1 MKSKGDALKKYGI
14 ITVILIF
21 IIFVIS
27 YFVYVHSVVST
38 YENIIYPG
46 VKIEEYNVENMTKE
60 QALAFIKEKYDKPL
74 KNNSITLVCKGKE
87 HNIPYDS
94 LNINYDIEEIVEEA
108 FRYGKDQN
116 TRNKFLA
123 IKKPQ
128 EKQFTA
134 KFTYDNKPVDE
145 ILSTI
150 EKSLNKKAKNASIT
164 RKNGK
169 FYITPEISKEEIE
182 RKKVKGQ
189 IEDVIISHI
198 GESYKYNIPLEIK
211 EPKITKKKLENI
223 NQLIASAKTGYTP
236 STPARTKNIS
246 IATYT
251 NNGILLMPGDEYSF
265 NKIVG
270 DTTADKG
277 YLPAT
282 VIIGD
287 KLEQGLGG
295 GICQVSTTLHNAVLK
310 TGIIPT
316 ERLNHNMPVG
326 YTELGMDA
334 TVAYGTVDYK
344 FKNTLN
350 YPIYIEGAVTD
361 NDVIFNIY
369 SDSSL
374 KSKSYKFSQDIYGKY
389 PISTEYV
396 YDNTIEKGKEKIKNP
411 GSAGYKVKVYRTEYE
426 NGEEKDKILL
436 NDDFYKP
443 VKKVIAKGTKA
454 Y

>member
-1 MKSKGDALKKYGI
+1 MKSKGDVFKKKYGI
-14 ITVILIF
+14 ITIILIF
-21 IIFVIS
+21 IIVIVS
-27 YFVYVHSVVST
+27 YFVYVYSVVSA

-60 QALAFIKEKYDKPL
+60 QALEFIKERYDKPL
-74 KNNSITLVCKGKE
+74 GNNSITLVCKGKE
-87 HNIPYDS
+87 YNIPYDS
-94 LNINYDIEEIVEEA
+94 LNINYNIEEIVEEA
-108 FRYGKDQN
+108 FHYGKDQN
-116 TRNKFLA
+116 TRSKFLT

-128 EKQFTA
+128 
-134 KFTYDNKPVDE
+134 FTYNNKSIDE
-145 ILSTI
+145 ILSTA
-150 EKSLNKKAKNASIT
+150 EKSLNNKAKNASIT

-169 FYITPEISKEEIE
+169 FHITSEVVKEEINK
-182 RKKVKGQ
+182 KKVKSQ
-189 IEDVIISHI
+189 IDDAIISHI
-198 GESYKYNIPLEIK
+198 GESYRYNIPLEIK

-223 NQLIASAKTGYTP
+223 NQLIASAKTSYKP

-246 IATYT
+246 IATYA

-334 TVAYGTVDYK
+334 TVAYGDVDYK
-344 FKNTLN
+344 FKNNLN

-369 SDSSL
+369 SNSSL
-374 KSKSYKFSQDIYGKY
+374 KSKSYEFSQDIYGKY

-426 NGEEKDKILL
+426 NGEKKDKILL

-443 VKKVIAKGTKA
+443 VKKVIAKGTK
-454 Y
+454 

>member
-1 MKSKGDALKKYGI
+1 MKSKGDVLKKYGI

-27 YFVYVHSVVST
+27 YFIYVHNVVSV

-74 KNNSITLVCKGKE
+74 KNNSITLVCTGKE
-87 HNIPYDS
+87 YNIPYDS

-116 TRNKFLA
+116 ARNKFLA

-164 RKNGK
+164 RKSGK

-182 RKKVKGQ
+182 RNKVKDQ
-189 IEDVIISHI
+189 IEDVIISHA

-223 NQLIASAKTGYTP
+223 NQLIASTKTGYTP

-246 IATYT
+246 IATYA

-282 VIIGD
+282 VIVGD

-374 KSKSYKFSQDIYGKY
+374 KSKSYEFSQDIYGKY

-411 GSAGYKVKVYRTEYE
+411 GSTGYKVKVYRTEYE
-426 NGEEKDKILL
+426 NGEKKDKILL

>member
-60 QALAFIKEKYDKPL
+60 QAFAFIKEKYDKPL

-87 HNIPYDS
+87 YNIPYDS

-116 TRNKFLA
+116 ARNKFLA

-169 FYITPEISKEEIE
+169 FHITPEISKEEIE
-182 RKKVKGQ
+182 RKEVKDQ

-223 NQLIASAKTGYTP
+223 NQLIASTKTGYTP

-411 GSAGYKVKVYRTEYE
+411 GSTGYKVKVYRTEYE